1 MPTFIVRHAAEKPRF
16 ATVDAPEIVIGR
28 DPSCTVVLP
37 GATVSRQHLVIRE
50 YPGPQYIIDGV
61 KPSNPV
67 MLNGSFIRERVALSE
82 GDELQVADFHVIFS
96 LRSRAQD
103 HYMKEVSHFDGVCVN
118 CKWSG
123 RVGSLNRAP
132 KCPSCGTPI
141 TQRKDDLA
149 VGAAGSLAESQGAT
163 SYLQP
168 VDVAK
173 MHELLRLKT
182 KAKFV
187 TGGAATGR
195 SLHPGKVSTLGS
207 GGTADYSAD
216 GMLMGGMA
224 TVGWEEDSWVARWK
238 GVVCRM
244 KHNGDSMK
252 IAKLKPGDVLTVG
265 SSDFTLVVD

>member
-1 MPTFIVRHAAEKPRF
+1 MQMERSGGVPEPGAQVSVVRHTDHPAE
-16 ATVDAPEIVIGR
+16 G
-28 DPSCTVVLP
+28 
-37 GATVSRQHLVIRE
+37 
-50 YPGPQYIIDGV
+50 
-61 KPSNPV
+61 
-67 MLNGSFIRERVALSE
+67 
-82 GDELQVADFHVIFS
+82 
-96 LRSRAQD
+96 RSRR
-103 HYMKEVSHFDGVCVN
+103 G
-118 CKWSG
+118 G
-123 RVGSLNRAP
+123 R
-132 KCPSCGTPI
+132 
-141 TQRKDDLA
+141 
-149 VGAAGSLAESQGAT
+149 GSLAESQGAT

-207 GGTADYSAD
+207 RGTADYSAD
-216 GMLMGGMA
+216 GMLMGSMA